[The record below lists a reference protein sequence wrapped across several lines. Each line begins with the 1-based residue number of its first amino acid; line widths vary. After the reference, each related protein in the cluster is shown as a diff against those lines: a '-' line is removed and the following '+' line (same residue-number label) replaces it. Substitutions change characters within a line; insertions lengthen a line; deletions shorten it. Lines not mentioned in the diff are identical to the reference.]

1 VTPGRAF
8 CRASLSGVFL
18 FLWTG
23 EVKQEHPDIL
33 EKTMAFWGKRTGK
46 SFSREEAR
54 EMVANISGFF
64 QVLAEWDRKA
74 RMEIH
79 KQPRTHEQ
87 GKT

>member
-1 VTPGRAF
+1 MTPRRAF

-23 EVKQEHPDIL
+23 EVKKEHPDIL
-33 EKTMAFWGKRTGK
+33 KKTMAFWGERTGK

-64 QVLAEWDRKA
+64 QVLAEWDRKT
-74 RMEIH
+74 RMEIQ